1 MMNEEQDQQ
10 QSRVFSELS
19 SLIHGILKYP
29 SSCTSSSS
37 SSGSVVI
44 EPIQSNRQVSAAG
57 FASLLLG
64 VSLALMLCG
73 SVTFVIGFIL
83 MPWVLGIVLVF
94 YLVVGVVSALSS
106 FGRAFL
112 YPPPSPKQ
120 IPEWNIW

>member
-1 MMNEEQDQQ
+1 MMSEAQDQQ

-29 SSCTSSSS
+29 SSCNSSS
-37 SSGSVVI
+37 SSGPVVI

-94 YLVVGVVSALSS
+94 YLVGVVSALSS

>member
-1 MMNEEQDQQ
+1 MMNEEQDQ

-29 SSCTSSSS
+29 SSCTTS
-37 SSGSVVI
+37 SSGSVVVT
-44 EPIQSNRQVSAAG
+44 PNNRQVSAAG

-64 VSLALMLCG
+64 VSLSLMLCG

-94 YLVVGVVSALSS
+94 YLVGVVSALSS

-112 YPPPSPKQ
+112 YPPPPSTKQ
-120 IPEWNIW
+120 IPEWNFW

>member
-1 MMNEEQDQQ
+1 M
-10 QSRVFSELS
+10 
-19 SLIHGILKYP
+19 
-29 SSCTSSSS
+29 
-37 SSGSVVI
+37 VV

-94 YLVVGVVSALSS
+94 YLVGVVSALSS

-112 YPPPSPKQ
+112 YPPPPPKQ
-120 IPEWNIW
+120 IPVSGFGLGFMDIFHGIGLDLITSIGFAIGR

>member
-29 SSCTSSSS
+29 SSS

-94 YLVVGVVSALSS
+94 YLVGVVSALSS

-120 IPEWNIW
+120 IPEWNFW